1 MDFLTKST
9 YLLDGVSAMAKQGKN
24 QDDLQQL
31 NRSLVVRLIHRMR
44 VCSRAE
50 LAKQSGLTKASI
62 TGITQHLIDRGI
74 VKEVGLIS
82 GANGRRSIGLTLRTE
97 HYLCIGL
104 RLTRQHIRGGLFD
117 VGGELYASQNCRIE
131 PNNNPQDAMRL
142 MKEMIAQLLKQADG
156 RQVLGIGIALPG
168 PVIYKEGKIAFMS
181 AFKGWE
187 NVFISSELSE
197 AFHLPVLLE
206 HDGVCYALS
215 EWWNRSPKD
224 EYRLMLCVLAGQGI
238 GAGVIEEGRPIRGAL
253 GCAGEIGHM
262 SLDPFGPQ
270 CDCGNRGCL
279 EKYSSTLALEREMAE
294 QLMVRKDHPLHGQR
308 PDIKRILSMVN
319 ENDGLAVEIFEKQ
332 VEYLGYGLVN
342 LVNFLNPDVIVVTD
356 DMAECAGLME
366 KVLTKVLSERLSP
379 RILEETRLI
388 VRPNSPIMAMQAATS
403 LIVDRFLSHPEEF
416 CQ

>member
-1 MDFLTKST
+1 
-9 YLLDGVSAMAKQGKN
+9 MAKQGKN

-31 NRSLVVRLIHRMR
+31 NRSLVVRLIHRMK

-62 TGITQHLIDRGI
+62 TGITQYLIDRGI

-82 GANGRRSIGLTLRTE
+82 GTNGRRSIGLTLRSE
-97 HYLCIGL
+97 RYLCIGI
-104 RLTRQHIRGGLFD
+104 RLTRQHIYGGLFD
-117 VGGELYASQNCRIE
+117 VGGELYASEKRRIE
-131 PNNNPQDAMRL
+131 PNSNPRDAMEL
-142 MKEMIAQLLKQADG
+142 MKEIISQLLRQADG

-181 AFKGWE
+181 AFQGWE
-187 NVFISSELSE
+187 NVSISSELSE

-215 EWWNRSPKD
+215 EWWNQSPKD

-238 GAGVIEEGRPIRGAL
+238 GAGVIEDGRPIRGAL

-262 SLDPFGPQ
+262 SLNPFGPQ

-279 EKYSSTLALEREMAE
+279 EKYSSTLALERDMAE
-294 QLMVRKDHPLHGQR
+294 QLKERPDHPLYGQQ
-308 PDIKRILSMVN
+308 PDIRKILSLVN
-319 ENDGLAVEIFEKQ
+319 EKDALAVEIFERQ

-342 LVNFLNPDVIVVTD
+342 VVNFLNPDVIVVTD
-356 DMAECAGLME
+356 DMAECSELME
-366 KVLTKVLSERLSP
+366 KVLLRVLQKRLSP
-379 RILEETRLI
+379 RIFKETRLI

-403 LIVDRFLSHPEEF
+403 LIIDRFLSHPVEF
-416 CQ
+416 GQ